1 MLQVL
6 SQVMLRVWKYRDC
19 RAVASE
25 WRVAVIAPDVV
36 KAMKRIVAEAALAQV
51 RPGEVL
57 GVGTGSTVDAFID
70 LLAYSPLKPSA
81 AVSSSERTSQR
92 LQTYGIALVDA
103 NQVRELGVYVDG
115 ADEVDPAGCLIK
127 GGGGALTREK
137 ILADLAITFVCMV
150 DTTKC
155 VDRLG
160 TFPLPIEVLPLAVA
174 QISRKLRGLGAE
186 VRCRDGFL
194 SDNGHP
200 ILDASGLSIH
210 DPLALETAINQWP
223 GVVSVGIFALRRPDL
238 LLVAAADGSVR
249 SSRPIAR
256 ERGFRE

>member
-1 MLQVL
+1 VT
-6 SQVMLRVWKYRDC
+6 
-19 RAVASE
+19 
-25 WRVAVIAPDVV
+25 APDVV
-36 KAMKRIVAEAALAQV
+36 KAMKRAVAEAALAQV

-70 LLAYSPLKPSA
+70 LLAASPVKPSA

-92 LQTYGIALVDA
+92 LRTHGIALVDA
-103 NQVRELGVYVDG
+103 NQVCELGVYVDG
-115 ADEVDPAGCLIK
+115 ADEVDPTGCLIK

-137 ILADLAITFVCMV
+137 ILADLSHTFVCMV

-155 VDRLG
+155 VGQLG
-160 TFPLPIEVLPLAVA
+160 SFPLPIEVLPLAA
-174 QISRKLRGLGAE
+174 ARISRKLRALGAE
-186 VRCRDGFL
+186 VRCREAFL
-194 SDNGHP
+194 SDDGHP
-200 ILDASGLSIH
+200 ILDVSGLSIH
-210 DPLALETAINQWP
+210 DPAALETEINQWP